1 LNQDRL
7 SMIRIVE
14 LTKEFGGSR
23 VLRGVNLEVARGE
36 ALFVLGPSG
45 AGKSTLLRC
54 LNGLYWPSDGSV
66 WIGGVKLERGN
77 LAAIRRRIGFI
88 FQGYQLISNLSVL
101 RNVLIGR
108 LAEKPGWSLIFSK
121 HDVRLARQAIDA
133 VGLGDKVHARVSEL
147 SGGQKQRVGIARA
160 LVHDPEVLLADE
172 PISSLDPVTG
182 REILTLLRSIG
193 IMRGMTL
200 LCNLHDVSLAIE
212 TADRLIG
219 LRDGVVAFDR
229 RPEDLTTDDLNR
241 LYGATRL
248 APPSGNPV
256 TASADQTVPGHT
268 AAAAG
273 RIRLPSSFSSS
284 EVAT

>member
-1 LNQDRL
+1 
-7 SMIRIVE
+7 MIRIVE
-14 LTKEFGGSR
+14 LTKEFGGNQ

-54 LNGLYWPSDGSV
+54 LNGLYWPSSGSV
-66 WIGGVKLERGN
+66 WIGEVKLERRN
-77 LAAIRRRIGFI
+77 LAAIRRRVGFI
-88 FQGYQLISNLSVL
+88 FQSYQLISNLSVL

-121 HDVRLARQAIDA
+121 RDLYLAREAIEA
-133 VGLGDKVHARVSEL
+133 VGLGEKLHARVSEL

-160 LVHDPEVLLADE
+160 LVRDPEVLLADE

-182 REILTLLRSIG
+182 REILALLRSIG
-193 IMRGMTL
+193 SMRGTTL
-200 LCNLHDVSLAIE
+200 VCNLHDVSLATE
-212 TADRLIG
+212 AADRLIG

-229 RPEDLTTDDLNR
+229 RPEELAADDLDR
-241 LYGATRL
+241 LYGPPQL
-248 APPSGNPV
+248 ASPSGRFLA
-256 TASADQTVPGHT
+256 ASSGREVPQHGS
-268 AAAAG
+268 AVAG
-273 RIRLPSSFSSS
+273 EIGLTPSLSSS